1 MQPLRFVALVGAVSL
16 PVTSHSQSCPLH
28 PGTHIPRKL
37 ALLDVDAHSTTSHHD
52 AEVSEHLSHGA
63 AIGGCLKQ

>member
-1 MQPLRFVALVGAVSL
+1 MQSLRLVALVDAVSL
-16 PVTSHSQSCPLH
+16 PVTSHAKSCPLH

-37 ALLDVDAHSTTSHHD
+37 ELLDVDAHSTTSHHD
-52 AEVSEHLSHGA
+52 AELPEHLSHGA